1 MGRILSIDRRIWFLV
16 GALVLIA
23 AGIMFVKIHFLKFT
37 LLPSAEQE
45 VWLLEC
51 RVRFETPGGPVKAQ
65 ISMPD
70 ELPGYFLTGLS
81 TTPGFSFDTREKG
94 NRLIAEWTGN
104 ADAGTQTILYQ
115 MRLIPD
121 PYSGI
126 FADSMDP
133 PKHPVWDNGV
143 AADSAMALLRK
154 ADPTG
159 TTAPEVLV
167 PALLKLLHD
176 RNSAEV
182 RTLLPENTT
191 GMPFIRV
198 AEKLLAMRD
207 LPSRPVEGIYLVDRR
222 RRQQLTP
229 QLEVFY
235 DKLFHRYDPVT
246 GKQLKGDGFMPLRT
260 GNEPIL
266 HIEGAKNPKLYISVL
281 KTSISAANLNRLR
294 GDIIRHSWLL
304 DVFGFNLP
312 LEEQN
317 MFKQFSM
324 LPLAILVIVA
334 VRNLIGAQTMG
345 TFMPVLIAL
354 AFLNTGLV
362 AGLISFALIMTVG
375 LLARSYL
382 TRLNLLMVP
391 RISAVVILVI
401 ILMKMIS
408 VMAYTFGFGPGQTVT
423 FFPLIIIAW
432 TIERASMIWD
442 EDGARTALRQLVVS
456 LLASLPC
463 YWLMGSQTLQ
473 YFFFSFPEMNLIVL
487 AVILLIG
494 VYTGYRLSELKRFQ
508 PLVMPCSDKF

>member
-1 MGRILSIDRRIWFLV
+1 MFRLLSIDRRIWFLV
-16 GALVLIA
+16 GGLVLIA
-23 AGIMFVKIHFLKFT
+23 AAIMFVKIHFLKFA
-37 LLPSAEQE
+37 LLPSPEKE
-45 VWLLEC
+45 LWLLEC

-65 ISMPD
+65 ITMPG

-81 TTPGFSFDTREKG
+81 TTPGFKFDSREEG
-94 NRLIAEWTGN
+94 NHLVAEWTGN
-104 ADAGTQTILYQ
+104 ADAGTHTILYQ

-126 FADSMDP
+126 IADSMEP
-133 PKHPVWDNGV
+133 PKPPVWEGGV
-143 AADSAMALLRK
+143 AANSAGALVKK
-154 ADPTG
+154 ADPDG
-159 TTAPEVLV
+159 KAPPEKMI
-167 PALLKLLHD
+167 PALLKLLHNRD
-176 RNSAEV
+176 LVEV

-198 AEKLLAMRD
+198 VEKLLAMRG

-222 RRQQLTP
+222 RRQVLIP

-235 DKLFHRYDPVT
+235 DNAFHRYDPAS
-246 GKQLKGDGFMPLRT
+246 GKLLKGDGFMPLRVDS
-260 GNEPIL
+260 EPIL
-266 HIEGAKNPKLYISVL
+266 QIQGARNPKLHISVL
-281 KTSISAANLNRLR
+281 KTSINAANLNRLR
-294 GDIIRHSWLL
+294 GNIIRHSWVL
-304 DVFGFNLP
+304 DVSGFNLP

-317 MFKQFSM
+317 IFKQLAM
-324 LPLAILVIVA
+324 LPLAILVIVV

-354 AFLNTGLV
+354 AFLETGLA
-362 AGLISFALIMTVG
+362 AGLVSFAIIMAVG

-382 TRLNLLMVP
+382 THLNLLMVP

-401 ILMKMIS
+401 ILMRMIS
-408 VMAYTFGFGPGQTVT
+408 IVTYTFGFEAGKAVT

-432 TIERASMIWD
+432 TIERTSMIWD

-456 LLASLPC
+456 LLACLPC

-508 PLVMPCSDKF
+508 PLVLSCSDKF